1 MLAPCLLALALIP
14 TADPKPRL
22 DPDGLPLPAE
32 AVQRFGSQRFLVN
45 NLEAAAFS
53 PDGKTVYT
61 ISEEDAFDDRVA
73 HSSPGLIAW
82 EVPTGKKLWQ
92 VGLDRRF
99 EQVAADPDGKS
110 VWVIERYKPEGDF
123 DTKWEERVRYSAA
136 DGKELARTPVFASN
150 YETIALHPTGLTAC
164 PIWRSDEDMGPST
177 MSIRLT
183 DRDGATSDIRD
194 FRPAKEGRDYGVGWS
209 PKADRLFVVTWVDE
223 FKDAC
228 VTALDVT
235 AAKQL
240 WTKPTDAPRGW
251 CVSPNG
257 KSFVIVTQ
265 ARGIENAPAV
275 ARRWDADTGKELAAL
290 NVPDLD
296 SIGGFGHEIALAGR
310 IHFHSGG
317 KTVYLLDNEDRT
329 VSLDAATW
337 KTANTKVRLLKHAV
351 FNADGRILVAP
362 SGRHVV
368 IHEAETGR
376 RLSPNPPGFVPTD
389 SHPELR
395 FTPTGERMIRTG
407 GYGDPEVEW
416 SVATGREVGRTE
428 WKEPDRDAPRS
439 VTSADGK
446 KKAVVESNGQGWR
459 LVVTNSGRPNDPPVI
474 LTISRKENDDLVS
487 GLQFT
492 PDGKYLFGFSKHNGF
507 YIWDVAKGGDPV
519 QAEFQAWD
527 EEKLSNFGSKLFVCR
542 DSKRVAALEFNGRE
556 GRGQFAIGSATWR
569 VGVYELPSGKNVRR
583 FAGEGFAK
591 LVAWSPS
598 GVVVL
603 ADRTHYAHP
612 FLGGDRD
619 SEFRFDLIHLDP
631 ATEQKR
637 VTRLDGDVRCCAMSP
652 VGDAVAVG
660 SSDGLRLYEASTGKL
675 RHRFREQTRPVQ
687 VVAFSP
693 DGRFL
698 AAESVD
704 GPLLLWDVRGDLTK
718 SAKPDAAG
726 WDAAWAA
733 LGGDGA
739 EAAFRAVR
747 LFALHPD
754 DGAAELKRR
763 FADRKPP
770 TAEAVAA
777 LVRQLDDR
785 DYATRERATKEL
797 RELGFA
803 AFPALKRALA
813 DNPPEELRARAERLL
828 AATTSPDQRRAERAV
843 EAMQLAGTQAA
854 KNLIAEWARGPADDV
869 LTKAAV
875 GK

>member
-1 MLAPCLLALALIP
+1 MLAPCVLVLALTPA
-14 TADPKPRL
+14 ADPKPRL

-45 NLEAAAFS
+45 NLKAAAFS

-61 ISEEDAFDDRVA
+61 ISDEDAYDDRIA

-92 VGLDRRF
+92 AGADRRF
-99 EQVAADPDGKS
+99 EQVAADPDGKG
-110 VWVIERYKPEGDF
+110 VWVIERYKPKGDF
-123 DTKWEERVRYSAA
+123 ETSWEERVRYAA
-136 DGKELARTPVFASN
+136 TDGKELARTPVFASS

-183 DRDGATSDIRD
+183 DRDGTTSDIRD
-194 FRPAKEGRDYGVGWS
+194 FRPAKEGRDYGVVWS

-223 FKDAC
+223 FKGAC
-228 VTALDVT
+228 VTVLDVT

-251 CVSPNG
+251 CVSPDG
-257 KSFVIVTQ
+257 KSFVVVTQ
-265 ARGIENAPAV
+265 ARGIENAPAA

-296 SIGGFGHEIALAGR
+296 SVGGFGHEIALEGR
-310 IHFHSGG
+310 IHFHPGG

-329 VSLDAATW
+329 VAIDAATW
-337 KTANTKVRLLKHAV
+337 KTADTKIRLLKHAV
-351 FNADGRILVAP
+351 FSADGRAHVAP
-362 SGRHVV
+362 SGRHIV
-368 IHEAETGR
+368 IHDAETGK
-376 RLSPNPPGFVPTD
+376 RLSPNPPGFLPTD

-416 SVATGREVGRTE
+416 SVATGREVRRTE
-428 WKEPDRDAPRS
+428 WKDPDRDAPRS
-439 VTSADGK
+439 VTSPDGA
-446 KKAVVESNGQGWR
+446 KKAVAVNKDQDWR
-459 LVVTNSGRPNDPPVI
+459 LVVTDTGRPNDPPVV
-474 LTISRKENDDLVS
+474 LTIDYKGHPDPFSE
-487 GLQFT
+487 LQFT
-492 PDGKYLFGFSKHNGF
+492 PDGKCLLGFSKQNCLG
-507 YIWDVAKGGDPV
+507 IWDVTKGGDPV
-519 QAEFQAWD
+519 EAKFQAWD
-527 EEKLSNFGSKLFVCR
+527 EEKLSNFGSELFVRR
-542 DSKRVAALEFNGRE
+542 DSKQVAALEFNGRQ
-556 GRGQFAIGSATWR
+556 GRGQFAIGPASWR
-569 VGVYELPSGKNVRR
+569 VGVYDLPSAKTVKE

-603 ADRTHYAHP
+603 ADCTHYGHP
-612 FLGGDRD
+612 FIGGDRD
-619 SEFRFDLIHLDP
+619 SEPRFDLIHLDP

-637 VTRLDGDVRCCAMSP
+637 VTRLDGDVRCCAMSL
-652 VGDAVAVG
+652 VGDTVAVG

-693 DGRFL
+693 DGRSL

-718 SAKPDAAG
+718 PAKPDAAG
-726 WDAAWAA
+726 WQAAWAA

-739 EAAFRAVR
+739 EAGFRAAR

-754 DGAAELKRR
+754 DGAAELTRR
-763 FADRKPP
+763 FAERKSP

-777 LVRQLDDR
+777 LVTQLDDR
-785 DYATRERATKEL
+785 DYSTRERATKEL

-803 AFPALKRALA
+803 AFPALKKALT

-828 AATTSPDQRRAERAV
+828 AATTSPDVRRAERAV
-843 EAMQLAGTQAA
+843 EAMQLAGTEAA
-854 KNLIAEWARGPADDV
+854 KKVIAEWAKGPADDA
-869 LTKAAV
+869 LTKAAK
-875 GK
+875 GR